1 MYLFEYRNMT
11 IDEKRL
17 IKNKGEMK
25 MRTIR
30 TIAYISVAL
39 LIVSMLAI
47 GAVSAKAGDGNG
59 GKMANN
65 GNCIGDC
72 DRDRVCDGECINTG
86 VCEPKAHNYE
96 HNYDYCNSES

>member
-1 MYLFEYRNMT
+1 MYLFEYPNMA
-11 IDEKRL
+11 IDEKHL
-17 IKNKGEMK
+17 IKNKGEME

-47 GAVSAKAGDGNG
+47 GAVSARAGDGNG

-65 GNCIGDC
+65 GNCMGDC
-72 DRDRVCDGECINTG
+72 DRDRICDGECTNTG
-86 VCEPKAHNYE
+86 VCDPKACNYE
-96 HNYDYCNSES
+96 HNYDHCNSES